1 MINIYIC
8 LCICLCYNVVLF
20 KETTVNLNDILGTPI
35 EVGSTVITCH
45 NNRIILGRIIQVFEN
60 SYSVKVEPV
69 QSDTAGRRMVPK
81 MKPFRR
87 DEYNVFVVND
97 QELFMGTLKGYAH
110 DTGEFD
116 DEDSEED

>member
-1 MINIYIC
+1 LTKIQ
-8 LCICLCYNVVLF
+8 LLCYNVVLF
-20 KETTVNLNDILGTPI
+20 EETTVNLNDILGTPI

-69 QSDTAGRRMVPK
+69 KSDTAGRRLVPK

-97 QELFMGTLKGYAH
+97 QELVIGTLRGYAH
-110 DTGEFD
+110 NTGEFD

>member
-1 MINIYIC
+1 MLY
-8 LCICLCYNVVLF
+8 YNVVLV
-20 KETTVNLNDILGTPI
+20 KEATVNFNDILGTPI

-45 NNRIILGRIIQVFEN
+45 NNRIILGRITELYEN

-69 QSDTAGRRMVPK
+69 QSDTAGRRQPPK

-97 QELFMGTLKGYAH
+97 LELVVGTLKGYAH
-110 DTGEFD
+110 NTGEFD
-116 DEDSEED
+116 DEDEDQEDY